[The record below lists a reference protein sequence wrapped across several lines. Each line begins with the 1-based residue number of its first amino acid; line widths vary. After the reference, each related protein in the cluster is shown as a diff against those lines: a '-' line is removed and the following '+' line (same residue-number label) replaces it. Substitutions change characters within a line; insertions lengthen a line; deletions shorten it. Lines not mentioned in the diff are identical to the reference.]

1 MKMKQNKGENKE
13 TYSLS
18 FNRRQLPVN
27 CYQVKVKDF
36 YRLQK
41 EVNIGSIF
49 SRSKQENSDANPS
62 HTTWL
67 YSNYQGVASSQ
78 YLN

>member
-1 MKMKQNKGENKE
+1 MGIIFDNENKGKNKE

-49 SRSKQENSDANPS
+49 SRSK
-62 HTTWL
+62 
-67 YSNYQGVASSQ
+67 
-78 YLN
+78 